1 MLAAPF
7 RLRQSADFQTTVR
20 QGVRAGR
27 PNLVVH
33 VLLGQVDRPARIGFT
48 VGAQVGGSV
57 TRHRVTRQL
66 RELSRPH
73 MTTLPA
79 GATVVVRALPGAASA
94 NFRGLSVELNE
105 ALVSAV
111 RKAQR

>member
-33 VLLGQVDRPARIGFT
+33 VLCGQADRPARIGFT

-57 TRHRVTRQL
+57 TRHRITRQL
-66 RELSRPH
+66 RELSRPY

-79 GATVVVRALPGAASA
+79 GATVVVRALPSAATTSFQDLSVDLHEAFASA
-94 NFRGLSVELNE
+94 L
-105 ALVSAV
+105 